1 MQGRRCI
8 IKVGGSFGAL
18 TACRGDFE
26 DWIRAG
32 LGADGRRWQVIDAS
46 AGEALPDGAELAGVV
61 ITGSHAMV
69 TEAAPWSLSVE
80 QWLAGLL
87 ARRVPVL
94 GICYG
99 HQLLARACGGE
110 VGFNPRGLELGCVEI
125 RLTAVARDDPL
136 FGGLPGRFV
145 APLTHAQSVL
155 RPPPEAQ
162 VLAAND
168 HDPHQALRLGETAWG
183 VQFHPEFDREVTQVY
198 VDRQIDKLG
207 ARGAEV
213 EVVDTPEAAGLLQR
227 FAALVSGR

>member
-1 MQGRRCI
+1 MQGRCCI
-8 IKVGGSFGAL
+8 IKVGRTFAEL
-18 TACRGDFE
+18 AQVYGDFE
-26 DWIRAG
+26 DWIEAG
-32 LGADGRRWQVIDAS
+32 LGGRGCGCEVIDVE
-46 AGEALPDGAELAGVV
+46 AGAMLPGLDGLAGVV

-69 TEAAPWSLSVE
+69 TEAAPWSLAVE
-80 QWLAGLL
+80 QWLQEVL

-110 VGFNPRGLELGCVEI
+110 VGFNPRGLELGSVEI
-125 RLTAVARDDPL
+125 RLTATACDDPL
-136 FGGLPGRFV
+136 FGGLPDRFV
-145 APLTHAQSVL
+145 APVTHAQSVL

-168 HDPHQALRLGETAWG
+168 HDPHQALRLGEAAWG

-198 VDRQIDKLG
+198 VDRQVDALG

>member
-1 MQGRRCI
+1 MQGRCCI
-8 IKVGGSFGAL
+8 IKVGRTFGELA
-18 TACRGDFE
+18 ARRGDFE

-32 LGADGRRWQVIDAS
+32 LGGDHAWRVVDAA
-46 AGEALPDGAELAGVV
+46 AGASLPAPDELAAVV

-69 TEAAPWSLSVE
+69 TEAAPWSLAVE
-80 QWLAGLL
+80 HWLQGVL

-110 VGFNPRGLELGCVEI
+110 VGFNPRGLELGSVEI
-125 RLTAVARDDPL
+125 RLNATARDDPL
-136 FGGLPGRFV
+136 FGGLPDRLV
-145 APLTHAQSVL
+145 APVTHAQSVL

-198 VDRQIDKLG
+198 VDRQVAALG